1 MKGGDVQ
8 ENKLAKDWRMN
19 SQKGGKMKYIKFILL
34 FVVLAGFVQGRAL
47 IDPQLEQVMARTQ
60 GDEQIEVLIVMK
72 EQSDEDYL
80 RALVADLPRRE
91 QRYPVVAYLKQLSQR
106 TQTPLINKLA
116 TGVNS
121 NKVSDIQSLWIINAV
136 YCKATPGVVNQI
148 ANDESVEMIAYPYIV
163 SENILLTYGDP
174 APVDGILTVEWNIRR
189 VAADSCWTAG
199 YKGQGVIVG
208 IIDTGVNYNHL
219 DLRNHMWNDPNY
231 PNHGWN
237 FELNN
242 NDPMDNQGHGTH
254 CAGTIASDGSAGDS
268 CGMAPQC
275 SIMVCRVRTSIAY
288 PMPDTISEKNVLDA
302 MQFVIS
308 PPLSPNHGADVVS
321 MSLGWF
327 VAWTPRRSVWRKSVT
342 NVALAGIPY
351 FIAAGNER
359 GSAGSYCPVPYNLRC
374 PGDVPPPWHHPSE
387 VQGRLGGAISIAA
400 TDNTDALASFSS
412 CGPSCWENAPWYWDY
427 PFRPG
432 PGILKPDIAA
442 PGVNITSCAYNN
454 NSGYISGYSGT
465 SMATPH
471 CAGLAALLLSK
482 NPNLTVAQI
491 DSIMQFTA
499 LDLGTA
505 GKDTMFG
512 AGRIRAKR
520 AIDNTPASGS
530 LPDLRLA
537 EFGTVVLDP
546 PPSGTNNGFFE
557 PSETITLVDTIINL
571 GTATATNVT
580 GKLRTTNSHI
590 TIIDSTANFGSI
602 NAKAKGHNGADPFVL
617 SADTL
622 IQIGT
627 LVPFELELTAGTYTR
642 KVYYQLRM
650 GSVFGPDSAGYFCLD
665 NTDNLYTEAPVYNW
679 IEINPNYGGA
689 GTSIGAGGPM
699 VNRRIRSPI
708 VIRHY
713 AKRLGNGTNDSISV
727 CSNGWICFGRQTI
740 TVQHNSILPKVVDYG
755 SQSSAPNMVAAF
767 WDTLNTGAPG
777 STWWYYNDAA
787 NHRFII
793 QYDSVAGSANNRQTF
808 QIIIYDSTLAGP
820 GLKNDIVIQYKRVT
834 EPTTSCTIG
843 QQDSLKKYGLCYL
856 FNKMYDTGAAPLVS
870 GRAIK
875 FTTKQPRMIGWVG
888 TNEFNGYIEPGLKH
902 ISLAPN
908 PARNSVNIYY
918 TVDKKARVL
927 LKVYNTI
934 GQHVQTIVDEIHN
947 PGVYSKRWNGTDD
960 LGREVSS
967 GVYFFNLNIDDNSY
981 NTRGILLR

>member
-1 MKGGDVQ
+1 MK
-8 ENKLAKDWRMN
+8 N
-19 SQKGGKMKYIKFILL
+19 ILL
-34 FVVLAGFVQGRAL
+34 CLLIVGIVVIVEAKAL
-47 IDPQLEQVMARTQ
+47 IDPQLNDVIAKTR
-60 GDEQIEVLIVMK
+60 GDEQIEIMIVLN

-80 RALVADLPRRE
+80 RNLVADLPRRE
-91 QRYPVVAYLKQLSQR
+91 QRYPVVNYLKDLSAR
-106 TQTPLINKLA
+106 TQEPLINYLTLQTA
-116 TGVNS
+116 S
-121 NKVSDIQSLWIINAV
+121 NKVSEVESFWIINAV
-136 YCKATPGVVNQI
+136 YCKATIDVLNEI
-148 ANDESVEMIAYPYIV
+148 ANMENVAFITYPYIV
-163 SENILLTYGDP
+163 SENILLTYGNP
-174 APVDGILTVEWNIRR
+174 VPVDILDYRTKEWNIVK
-189 VAADSCWTAG
+189 VAADSCWAAG

-219 DLRNHMWNDPNY
+219 DLRNHMWTDSNY

-237 FELNN
+237 FEQNN
-242 NDPMDNQGHGTH
+242 NNPIDAQGHGTH

-288 PMPDTISEKNVLDA
+288 PMPDTIAEKNLLDA

-308 PPLSPNHGADVVS
+308 PPLSPTHGADVVS
-321 MSLGWF
+321 MSLGWY

-359 GSAGSYCPVPYNLRC
+359 GSAGGTCPVPYNLRC

-387 VQGRLGGAISIAA
+387 VQGRLAGAISIAA
-400 TDNTDALASFSS
+400 TDNADVLATFSS

-432 PGILKPDIAA
+432 SGILKPDMAA

-505 GKDTMFG
+505 GKDTMYG

-520 AIDNTPASGS
+520 AIDFTPATGS

-546 PPSGTNNGFFE
+546 PPNGTNNGFFE
-557 PSETITLVDTIINL
+557 PSEIITLVDTIINV
-571 GTATATNVT
+571 GTATATGIT
-580 GKLRTTNSHI
+580 GKLRTSNTYI
-590 TIIDSTANFGSI
+590 TILDSTATFTDI
-602 NAKAKGHNGADPFVL
+602 NPKAKGNNSADPFVL
-617 SADTL
+617 RADTL
-622 IQIGT
+622 IQLGT

-642 KVYYQLRM
+642 KLYFQLRM
-650 GSVFGPDSAGYFCLD
+650 GSIFGPDSAGYFALD

-679 IEINPNYGGA
+679 IEINPNYGGS
-689 GTSIGAGGPM
+689 GTSIGTGGTM

-713 AKRLGNGTNDSISV
+713 AKRLGNTTNDSISV

-740 TVQHNSILPKVVDYG
+740 NVQHNSILPKIVDYG
-755 SQSSAPNMVAAF
+755 SQTSAPNMVAAF
-767 WDTLNTGAPG
+767 WDTLNTGATG

-793 QYDSVAGSANNRQTF
+793 QYDSVTGSANNRLTF

-834 EPTTSCTIG
+834 EPTTSCTVG

-888 TNEFNGYIEPGLKH
+888 TGEFNGYIEPGLKR

-908 PARNSVNIYY
+908 PARNSMNIYY
-918 TVDKKARVL
+918 TIDKKARVV
-927 LKVYNTI
+927 LKAYNTV
-934 GQHVQTIVDEIHN
+934 GQVVRTIVDEVKS
-947 PGVYSKRWNGTDD
+947 PGVYAMKWNGTDD
-960 LGREVSS
+960 LGREVAS
-967 GVYFFNLNIDDNSY
+967 GVYFFNLQVEDKSY
-981 NTRGILLR
+981 STRGILLR

>member
-1 MKGGDVQ
+1 MSK
-8 ENKLAKDWRMN
+8 
-19 SQKGGKMKYIKFILL
+19 ILCSMIL
-34 FVVLAGFVQGRAL
+34 FGFVAGLSARAL
-47 IDPQLEQVMARTQ
+47 IDPQIEEIAAIASAEQ
-60 GDEQIEVLIVMK
+60 QIEVMFVLN

-80 RALVADLPRRE
+80 RNLVADLPRRE
-91 QRYPVVAYLKQLSQR
+91 QRYPVVNYLKELSAR
-106 TQTPLINKLA
+106 TQVPLIEFLNTQVSA
-116 TGVNS
+116 
-121 NKVSDIQSLWIINAV
+121 NKVSEIGSFWIINAV
-136 YCKATPGVVNQI
+136 YCRATTEVIYEVADRPEI
-148 ANDESVEMIAYPYIV
+148 AMVTYPCIT
-163 SENILLTYGDP
+163 SENILLTHGKPVP
-174 APVDGILTVEWNIRR
+174 ADDIRTVEWNIRKI
-189 VAADSCWTAG
+189 AADSCWTLG

-219 DLRNHMWNDPNY
+219 DLRDHMWTDSNY

-237 FELNN
+237 FEANN
-242 NDPMDNQGHGTH
+242 NNPMDNNGHGTH
-254 CAGTIASDGSAGDS
+254 CAGTIASNGTAGDS
-268 CGMAPQC
+268 CGVAPSC
-275 SIMVCRVRTSIAY
+275 SIMAIRVKTSINY
-288 PMPDTISEKNVLDA
+288 PMPDTIAEKNVLDA

-308 PPLSPNHGADVVS
+308 PPLSPTHGADVVS
-321 MSLGWF
+321 MSLGWY

-359 GSAGSYCPVPYNLRC
+359 GSSGSYCPVPYNLRC

-387 VQGRLGGAISIAA
+387 VQGRLAGAISIAA
-400 TDNTDALASFSS
+400 TDNADVLASFSS

-432 PGILKPDIAA
+432 SGILKPDMAA
-442 PGVNITSCAYNN
+442 PGVSITSCAYNN

-505 GKDTMFG
+505 GKDTMYG
-512 AGRIRAKR
+512 AGRIRAKL

-546 PPSGTNNGFFE
+546 TPGGTNNGFFE

-571 GTATATNVT
+571 GTATATGVT

-590 TIIDSTANFGSI
+590 TILDSTATFGNI
-602 NAKAKGHNGADPFVL
+602 NVKAKGNNGGDPFVL
-617 SADTL
+617 RADTL
-622 IQIGT
+622 IQLGT
-627 LVPFELELTAGTYTR
+627 LVPFELELSAGTYTR

-650 GSVFGPDSAGYFCLD
+650 GSVCGPDSAGYFILD
-665 NTDNLYTEAPVYNW
+665 NTDNLYTEAPVYSW
-679 IEINPNYGGA
+679 IEINPNYGGS

-699 VNRRIRSPI
+699 ITRRIRSPF

-713 AKRLGNGTNDSISV
+713 AKRLGSATTDSISV
-727 CSNGWICFGRQTI
+727 CTNGWISFGRQTI
-740 TVQHNSILPKVVDYG
+740 TVRHNSILPKIYDYG
-755 SQSSAPNMVAAF
+755 SQTSAPSMVAAF
-767 WDTLNTGAPG
+767 WDTLNTGATG
-777 STWWYYNDAA
+777 STWWYYNDAT

-793 QYDSVAGSANNRQTF
+793 QYDSVTGSANNRLTF
-808 QIIIYDSTLAGP
+808 QIIIYDTTLAGP
-820 GLKNDIVIQYKRVT
+820 GGRNDIVIQYKRVT

-843 QQDSLKKYGLCYL
+843 QQDSLKKYGMSYL
-856 FNKMYDTGAAPLVS
+856 FNKMYDTGAATLTS

-875 FTTKQPRMIGWVG
+875 FTTKQPRMINWVG
-888 TNEFNGYIEPGLKH
+888 ASEFSNYVEPGAER

-908 PARNSVNIYY
+908 PAHNSVNIFY
-918 TVDKKARVL
+918 TVEKKSRVSL
-927 LKVYNTI
+927 DIYNVA
-934 GQHVQTIVDEIHN
+934 GQHVRNLVNETKT
-947 PGVYSKRWNGTDD
+947 PGTYTVKWNALDD
-960 LGREVSS
+960 FGRELPS
-967 GVYFFNLNIDDNSY
+967 GVYFYNLQIEDSSY
-981 NTRGILLR
+981 NARGIILK

>member
-1 MKGGDVQ
+1 MK
-8 ENKLAKDWRMN
+8 KILFCLLAIGLVGIAQAK
-19 SQKGGKMKYIKFILL
+19 
-34 FVVLAGFVQGRAL
+34 AL
-47 IDPQLEQVMARTQ
+47 IDPQLEEVIARTN
-60 GDEQIEVLIVMK
+60 GDDQIEVLIVLN

-80 RALVADLPRRE
+80 RNLVADLPRRE
-91 QRYPVVAYLKQLSQR
+91 QRYPVVNYLKELSAR
-106 TQTPLINKLA
+106 TQAPIIDYLSLQTQ
-116 TGVNS
+116 S

-136 YCKATPGVVNQI
+136 YCKATPDIINEI
-148 ANDESVEMIAYPYIV
+148 ANQKDVAFIAYPYV
-163 SENILLTYGDP
+163 ASENILLTVGDP
-174 APVDGILTVEWNIRR
+174 VPVDVLDYRTKEWNI
-189 VAADSCWTAG
+189 VKIAADSCWAAG

-219 DLRNHMWNDPNY
+219 DLRNHMWTDPNY
-231 PNHGWN
+231 PYHGWN
-237 FELNN
+237 FEQNN
-242 NDPMDNQGHGTH
+242 NNPIDAQGHGTH

-268 CGMAPQC
+268 CGVAPQC

-288 PMPDTISEKNVLDA
+288 PMPDTISEKNVFDA

-327 VAWTPRRSVWRKSVT
+327 VAWTPRRSMWRKSVT

-359 GSAGSYCPVPYNLRC
+359 SYASSYCPVPYNLRC

-387 VQGRLGGAISIAA
+387 VQGRLAGAISIAA

-412 CGPSCWENAPWYWDY
+412 CGPSCWEDAPWYWDY

-454 NSGYISGYSGT
+454 NSGYLSGWSGT

-471 CAGLAALLLSK
+471 CAGLAALMLSK

-520 AIDNTPASGS
+520 AIDFTPSGS

-537 EFGTVVLDP
+537 EIGTVVLDP
-546 PPSGTNNGFFE
+546 PANGNNNDFFD
-557 PSETITLVDTIINL
+557 PSERITLVDTIINL
-571 GTATATNVT
+571 GTAAATSVT
-580 GKLRTTNSHI
+580 GKLRTTNTHI
-590 TIIDSTANFGSI
+590 TIIDSTATFGDI
-602 NAKAKGHNGADPFVL
+602 NPKAKGHNGADPFVL
-617 SADTL
+617 QADTL
-622 IQIGT
+622 IQLGT
-627 LVPFELELTAGTYTR
+627 LVPFELELTSGTYTR
-642 KVYYQLRM
+642 KLYYQLRM
-650 GSVFGPDSAGYFCLD
+650 GSVEGPDSAGYFVID
-665 NTDNLYTEAPVYNW
+665 NTDSFYTERPVYNW
-679 IEINPNYGGA
+679 IEINPNYGGP

-699 VNRRIRSPI
+699 VTRRIRSPF

-713 AKRLGNGTNDSISV
+713 AKRLGNATTDSISV
-727 CSNGWICFGRQTI
+727 CTNGWISFGRQTI

-755 SQSSAPNMVAAF
+755 SQTSAPNMVAAF
-767 WDTLNTGAPG
+767 WDTLNTGSTG

-793 QYDSVAGSANNRQTF
+793 QYDSVTGSASNRLTF

-843 QQDSLKKYGLCYL
+843 QQDSLKKYGICYL
-856 FNKMYDTGAAPLVS
+856 FNKIYDTGAAPLVS

-875 FTTKQPRMIGWVG
+875 FTTKQPRMLNWIGVEEFSEYVDPG
-888 TNEFNGYIEPGLKH
+888 TKR

-908 PARNSVNIYY
+908 PSHNSVNVYY
-918 TVDKKARVL
+918 TVDNKAKVT
-927 LKVYNTI
+927 LKVYNTL
-934 GQHVQTIVDEIHN
+934 GQLVRSLINETKT
-947 PGVYSKRWNGTDD
+947 PGVYNIRWNGDDD
-960 LGREVSS
+960 LGREVSA
-967 GVYFFNLNIDDNSY
+967 GVYFFNLLIEDKNY
-981 NTRGILLR
+981 NTRGVLLR